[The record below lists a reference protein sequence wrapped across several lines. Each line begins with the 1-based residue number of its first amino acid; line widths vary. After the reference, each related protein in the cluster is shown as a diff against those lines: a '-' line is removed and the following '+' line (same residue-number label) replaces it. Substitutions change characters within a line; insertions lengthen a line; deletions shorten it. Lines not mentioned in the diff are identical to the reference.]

1 MKKCLQIRDMR
12 SFPARAKRAAR
23 KVRQNQKK
31 RASAKGITLDGRALP
46 IRIRFPSSISIQNK
60 FARRA
65 LISSLKAFKNEV
77 GTKPI
82 TLDFS
87 KVVFQYPTGV
97 LLLVSE
103 IDRQKRALG
112 RDFDVDIILPD
123 NEVSR
128 QVFHQVGIA
137 SLCGKVSPRDRND
150 YDETVRHW
158 RYATGT
164 MMTEEPGKA
173 LEQFEGQLSDEL
185 RAGIWKGVSEAIINS
200 IHHAY
205 IEPRNDGFRE
215 CRETRWW
222 MFSHVSDGELTVAV
236 CDLGIGIPRSLPLR
250 WDMSKLQAI
259 LDRLGL
265 GKPDLAAVKA
275 ALEIGA
281 TRTGQENRGRGL
293 PQIWQDMK
301 AHRHA
306 NILLLSNRALLRWSQ
321 KTHHEVGMEFE
332 DNIYG
337 TLVMWSVP
345 IDASANRI

>member
-1 MKKCLQIRDMR
+1 MKKSLQTKDKRLNSVR
-12 SFPARAKRAAR
+12 VKRAIR
-23 KVRQNQKK
+23 KIRQAQKK
-31 RASAKGITLDGRALP
+31 RAAAKGITLDGRAVP
-46 IRIRFPSSISIQNK
+46 VRIRFPASISIQNK

-65 LISSLKAFKNEV
+65 LIASLRTFKSEV
-77 GTKPI
+77 GKRPI

-87 KVVFQYPTGV
+87 EVVLQYPTGV
-97 LLLVSE
+97 LLLVAE
-103 IDRQKRALG
+103 IDRQKRALA
-112 RDFDVDIILPD
+112 RAFDVDIILPK

-137 SLCGKVSPRDRND
+137 ALCGRVSPKDRYE

-164 MMTEEPGKA
+164 MMTEDPGKA
-173 LEQFEGQLSDEL
+173 LEQMEGHLSDEL

-205 IEPRNDGFRE
+205 LESRNDGFRE
-215 CRETRWW
+215 YRETRWW
-222 MFSHVSDGELTVAV
+222 MFSHVSDGKLTVAV

-250 WDMSKLQAI
+250 WDTNKLQAI

-301 AHRHA
+301 MHRDS

-321 KTHHEVGMEFE
+321 KTNSESGMEF
-332 DNIYG
+332 DNNIHG
-337 TLVMWSVP
+337 TLVMWTVP
-345 IDASANRI
+345 LDSSANKA